1 MHWAGFVVMGASTYL
16 PRCTSAET
24 TPAKATAAG
33 ASDGGAGADSAK
45 DGKTG
50 KEWLREK
57 LQEAKELFEEELIS
71 ADKYQQLKDD
81 LLAQYKAR
89 S

>member
-1 MHWAGFVVMGASTYL
+1 M
-16 PRCTSAET
+16 
-24 TPAKATAAG
+24 
-33 ASDGGAGADSAK
+33 
-45 DGKTG
+45 
-50 KEWLREK
+50 REK

-71 ADKYQQLKDD
+71 ADKYQKLKDD

>member
-24 TPAKATAAG
+24 TPAKATAAA

-57 LQEAKELFEEELIS
+57 LQEAKELFEEELTHPGAIDS
-71 ADKYQQLKDD
+71 RIMAASVSPCSPL
-81 LLAQYKAR
+81 
-89 S
+89 

>member
-16 PRCTSAET
+16 SRCTSAET

-57 LQEAKELFEEELIS
+57 LQEAKELFEEELMS
-71 ADKYQQLKDD
+71 ADDYQKLKDD

>member
-16 PRCTSAET
+16 PRGTSDET
-24 TPAKATAAG
+24 TPANATAAA
-33 ASDGGAGADSAK
+33 ASDGGAGADSSK
-45 DGKTG
+45 DGKAA

-57 LQEAKELFEEELIS
+57 LQEAKELFEEGLIS
-71 ADKYQQLKDD
+71 ADDYQKLKDD
-81 LLAQYKAR
+81 HLAQYKAR